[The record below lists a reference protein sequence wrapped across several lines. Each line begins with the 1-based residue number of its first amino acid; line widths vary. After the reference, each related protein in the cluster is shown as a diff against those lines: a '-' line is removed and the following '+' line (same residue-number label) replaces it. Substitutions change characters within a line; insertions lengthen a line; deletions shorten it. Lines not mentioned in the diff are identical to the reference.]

1 MWMMCAVVAN
11 KASDHISMLDVTRP
25 VDVPDGPHLTHT
37 STTRLRDSTIKR
49 GHTISGVTAE
59 AGAVFEHLL
68 RRTHSDSSSSDNRR
82 VRPVSRRQL
91 PVISEVHADESTD
104 NWTADI
110 TRDSIDTRLSSF
122 NGLDEVDVRPSRIS
136 VQSGDGS
143 RQASRDTL
151 DVFDSSGTR
160 LSSTDGLDDARLGA
174 TQSNRYFQQFSK
186 DSADLIVSS
195 GMSDRHTAASMSVDL
210 ADVSDDEDDERRQ
223 KEEMPKKKKS
233 VFQRVRERLRA
244 TFSRSDRSRASR
256 KADKYMHAN
265 GETSRQN
272 WLTASFRRR
281 KRKHSTDHRGEN
293 GSAAT
298 SNHLKDSVNSNSGP
312 QSRNTIDRRATYD
325 VAQHKP
331 KGLLTS
337 VHRRLSSI
345 RVKRSQSP
353 GSSMLSVSVQCK
365 NFPLQ

>member
-1 MWMMCAVVAN
+1 
-11 KASDHISMLDVTRP
+11 MLDVTRP
-25 VDVPDGPHLTHT
+25 VDVPDGPHVTHT

-68 RRTHSDSSSSDNRR
+68 RRTHSDASSSEVRR

-91 PVISEVHADESTD
+91 PVISEVHADVSTD

-122 NGLDEVDVRPSRIS
+122 NELDEVDVRPSHVT

-151 DVFDSSGTR
+151 DVFDSSATR

-174 TQSNRYFQQFSK
+174 TQSNRYDQQFSK

-210 ADVSDDEDDERRQ
+210 ADVSDDDDDDERRR
-223 KEEMPKKKKS
+223 KEETPKKKKS

-244 TFSRSDRSRASR
+244 TFSRSDHSRASR

-281 KRKHSTDHRGEN
+281 KRKHATDHGGEN
-293 GSAAT
+293 GSAAA
-298 SNHLKDSVNSNSGP
+298 SNYLIDSVNSNSVS
-312 QSRNTIDRRATYD
+312 QNRNTVDRRATYD

-331 KGLLTS
+331 KGLLSS